1 MNKRRVVIT
10 GMGLITPIGNTAQE
24 TWASALEGRS
34 GGNLI
39 EHFDTSDFSV
49 KIGANV
55 KNFDVEQY
63 LDRKEARRIDVFIQL
78 GIAAGVQAID
88 DAGIADMVESDRVGI
103 AIGSGIGGINTI
115 EDTHSTLLKSGI
127 TFLRARQCD
136 QYDFRQFIDSI
147 WISRAEYRDRHCL
160 YDRYAQHWVW
170 GADDPAW

>member
-10 GMGLITPIGNTAQE
+10 GMGLITPIGNTVEE

-39 EHFDTSDFSV
+39 EHFDTSDFGV

-78 GIAAGVQAID
+78 GML
-88 DAGIADMVESDRVGI
+88 GILALVPELATWLPKVVYG
-103 AIGSGIGGINTI
+103 
-115 EDTHSTLLKSGI
+115 
-127 TFLRARQCD
+127 
-136 QYDFRQFIDSI
+136 
-147 WISRAEYRDRHCL
+147 
-160 YDRYAQHWVW
+160 
-170 GADDPAW
+170 